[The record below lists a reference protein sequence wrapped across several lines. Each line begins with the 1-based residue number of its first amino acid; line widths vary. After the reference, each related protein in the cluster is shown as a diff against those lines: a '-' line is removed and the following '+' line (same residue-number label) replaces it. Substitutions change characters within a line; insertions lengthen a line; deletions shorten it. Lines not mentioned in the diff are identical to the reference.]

1 MTSQQGDLHTND
13 DERVR
18 DHLANERTYLAWIRT
33 GVATMGLGVVIAK
46 LKYVLGANYPARE
59 STGVI
64 HAAHIGIFFAVI
76 GLATI
81 GMAVFFY
88 LRTQNEIRSRTYRP
102 HKAFAIVLATL
113 MVVLGIVILWY
124 LVQPTT

>member
-1 MTSQQGDLHTND
+1 MND

-46 LKYVLGANYPARE
+46 LKYILGPAYPQ
-59 STGVI
+59 SSGVV
-64 HAAHIGIFFAVI
+64 HAANIGLFFDAI

-81 GMAVFFY
+81 AMAVLFF
-88 LRTQNEIRSRTYRP
+88 LRIQQQIRTRSYRA
-102 HKAFAIVLATL
+102 HKEFVMILAAL
-113 MVVLGIVILWY
+113 MIALGLVILWY
-124 LVQPTT
+124 LLQPTT

>member
-1 MTSQQGDLHTND
+1 MIMAEQDNVAKTD

-33 GVATMGLGVVIAK
+33 GVAAMGLGVVIAK
-46 LKYVLGANYPARE
+46 LKYILGPAYPRT
-59 STGVI
+59 SGVV
-64 HAAHIGIFFAVI
+64 HAANIGLLFALI

-81 GMAVFFY
+81 AIAVYFF
-88 LRTQNEIRSRTYRP
+88 LRVRSQIRTRSYQARSD
-102 HKAFAIVLATL
+102 FVIILAAL
-113 MVVLGIVILWY
+113 MISLGLVILYY